1 MSRSRQLTAIFCVAT
16 SLGVAWG
23 LNFFFES
30 LMAPRYPARLAYDP
44 VDHMPPPVDM
54 AAVQRGWPE
63 SLNEPEQ
70 RVRLIAY
77 LGDMERQ
84 GRSQTIVSSAATK
97 PAVLDLGTLLA
108 SADPHVGQVKAQVCT
123 SCHDFTRGGPNRI
136 GPNLWG
142 VVGRDVASHPG
153 FSYSQAMSAQP
164 GAWSYQRLFDYL
176 ASPARAVPGNKMSF
190 AGLRSPEDRAVV
202 VRFLGT
208 LGTNPPSLP
217 QPQGSGHEGK

>member
-1 MSRSRQLTAIFCVAT
+1 MNRSRWLTAIFCVAA

-23 LNFFFES
+23 LNFFFEN
-30 LMAPRYPARLAYDP
+30 LMAPGYPARLAYDP

-54 AAVQRGWPE
+54 AAVQRGWPD
-63 SLNEPEQ
+63 SLNEPGE

-77 LGDMERQ
+77 MSDKERQ
-84 GRSQTIVSSAATK
+84 GPMRSIAPSAVAQ

-108 SADPHVGQVKAQVCT
+108 SADPHAGQAKAQVCT
-123 SCHDFTRGGPNRI
+123 SCHDFTQGGPDRI

-142 VVGRDVASHPG
+142 VVGRDVASRPA

-176 ASPARAVPGNKMSF
+176 ASPARAVPGNKMGF
-190 AGLRSPEDRAVV
+190 GGLRSPEDRAAV

-208 LGTNPPSLP
+208 LGANPPPLP
-217 QPQGSGHEGK
+217 QPQGSGHQGM